1 MIRRFLVLIIA
12 GIIAYAVLQI
22 GSVALAGPKQHN
34 PAKLAQMGIDLT
46 TPAST
51 PKLTES
57 QVRARAAGHW
67 AGWWEHASDISV
79 RRVFL
84 VDRTTG
90 ARRPVWMVTLDG
102 LQIWS
107 IGPAASGPRA
117 MNTQLNLF
125 LDEDG
130 TPLFDFTYQ

>member
-1 MIRRFLVLIIA
+1 
-12 GIIAYAVLQI
+12 
-22 GSVALAGPKQHN
+22 
-34 PAKLAQMGIDLT
+34 
-46 TPAST
+46 
-51 PKLTES
+51 
-57 QVRARAAGHW
+57 
-67 AGWWEHASDISV
+67 
-79 RRVFL
+79 
-84 VDRTTG
+84 
-90 ARRPVWMVTLDG
+90 MVTLDG

>member
-1 MIRRFLVLIIA
+1 MNRRFLVPIMA

-34 PAKLAQMGIDLT
+34 PAKLAQVGIDLT
-46 TPAST
+46 TPTST
-51 PKLTES
+51 PRLSES
-57 QVRARAAGHW
+57 EVRAKAADHW
-67 AGWWEHASDISV
+67 AGWWERTSDVSV
-79 RRVFL
+79 RRVFYL
-84 VDRTTG
+84 NRTTG
-90 ARRPVWMVTLDG
+90 AKQPVWMVTLDG

-107 IGPAASGPRA
+107 IGPAGSSFHA

-130 TPLFDFTYQ
+130 NPLFDYTYQ